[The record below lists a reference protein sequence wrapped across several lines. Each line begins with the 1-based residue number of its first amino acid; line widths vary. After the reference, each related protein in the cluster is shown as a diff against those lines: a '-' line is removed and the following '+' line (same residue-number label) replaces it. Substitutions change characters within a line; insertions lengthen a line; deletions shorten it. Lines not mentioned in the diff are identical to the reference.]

1 MSTDQIIRIVVTDSS
16 VVINLHHT
24 SHLKLLARLSGFCFV
39 VPEEVIIEEIT
50 EPVQA
55 ELLNRLVADGILEKV
70 SLADAS
76 ELGVFAGLSNR
87 LGLGESACLAIA
99 QTRGWHV
106 ACDEKRIF
114 LREAKQRL
122 GDARIINTPGVYVS
136 FIRAGLLTVEEAD
149 EAKAILEQHRF
160 RIALASFRDL
170 L

>member
-1 MSTDQIIRIVVTDSS
+1 MSADQIIRIVVTDSS

-24 SHLKLLARLSGFCFV
+24 SHLQLLARLSGFSFV
-39 VPEEVIIEEIT
+39 VPEEVIAEIT
-50 EPVQA
+50 EPAQA
-55 ELLNRLVADGILEKV
+55 DLLNRLVADGILEKV

-76 ELGVFAGLSNR
+76 ELSVFADLSNR

-122 GDARIINTPGVYVS
+122 AVRV
-136 FIRAGLLTVEEAD
+136 
-149 EAKAILEQHRF
+149 
-160 RIALASFRDL
+160 
-170 L
+170 

>member
-1 MSTDQIIRIVVTDSS
+1 LSTDQKVRIVVTDSS

-24 SHLKLLARLSGFCFV
+24 SHLQLLARLPGFCFV
-39 VPEEVIIEEIT
+39 VPEEVIAEIT

-55 ELLNRLVADGILEKV
+55 ELLNRFVADGILEKV

-76 ELGVFAGLSNR
+76 ELSVFADLSNR

-99 QTRGWHV
+99 QTRGWHM

-122 GDARIINTPGVYVS
+122 GDARIINTPGVYVL
-136 FIRAGLLTVEEAD
+136 FIRAGLLSVEEAD

-160 RIALASFRDL
+160 RIALVSFRDL
-170 L
+170 IS